1 MGVRDYRSHHVAG
14 LVITPR
20 AVASL
25 PPGPDG
31 QMVPV
36 TDRPGV
42 PLMVRSGGALVSA
55 GVLTGGE
62 ASVQMFAAGDVA
74 DGGVSAEVGFEVM
87 NGGDPLGKYIVEF
100 GVFDDPQ
107 LASPAKNARL
117 SGALDGTIL
126 GGEGTAALKV
136 ETDGAGVFRCTLTD
150 YLDETVHLG
159 CAPSFGSHA
168 IACESTDTVTFSA

>member
-1 MGVRDYRSHHVAG
+1 MSVRDYRVHHVEG
-14 LVITPR
+14 LVIQPQ
-20 AVASL
+20 AVGGL

-31 QMVPV
+31 QVVPA

-62 ASVQMFAAGDVA
+62 ASVQMFAAGNVGA
-74 DGGVSAEVGFEVM
+74 GGVTVAVGCEVM
-87 NGGDPLGKYIVEF
+87 NGGDPLGRCVVEF

-126 GGEGTAALKV
+126 GGEGTAVLKV
-136 ETDGAGVFRCTLTD
+136 ETDEDGVFRCTLTD
-150 YLDETVHLG
+150 YLDETVYLG
-159 CAPSFGSHA
+159 CAPSFGSRA
-168 IACESTDTVTFSA
+168 LACESIDTVTFST

>member
-1 MGVRDYRSHHVAG
+1 MGVKDYRSHHVAG
-14 LVITPR
+14 LAITPR
-20 AVASL
+20 AIADL

-31 QMVPV
+31 QVVPA

-42 PLMVRSGGALVSA
+42 PLMVRSGGQLVSA

-62 ASVQMFAAGDVA
+62 ASVQMFAAGNVTG
-74 DGGVSAEVGFEVM
+74 GGVTAEVGFEVM
-87 NGGDPLGKYIVEF
+87 NGGDPLGKYVVEF

-117 SGALDGTIL
+117 SGALDGIIL

-168 IACESTDTVTFSA
+168 IACESIDTVTFSA